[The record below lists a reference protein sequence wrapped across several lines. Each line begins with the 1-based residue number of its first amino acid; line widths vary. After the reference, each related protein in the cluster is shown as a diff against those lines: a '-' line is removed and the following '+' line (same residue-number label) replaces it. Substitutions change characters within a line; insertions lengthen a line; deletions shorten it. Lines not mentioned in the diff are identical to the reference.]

1 MLNVLIPTDSLL
13 WVLELE
19 GRLYARGFLT
29 FTFVLSAALLLTEV
43 NVLTFLIMVIVQAAA
58 TCCGLHC
65 GLYRQETVGSVK
77 YSLPVFEAILWP
89 DRFQHEKKR
98 TEGLNPCNLV
108 ASCSVSVLFHC
119 DLGEIMHLW
128 GLQSLCHEM
137 WSNCGA
143 GDPKG

>member
-29 FTFVLSAALLLTEV
+29 FTFVLSAALLLAEV

-65 GLYRQETVGSVK
+65 GLYRQETVGS
-77 YSLPVFEAILWP
+77 
-89 DRFQHEKKR
+89 
-98 TEGLNPCNLV
+98 C
-108 ASCSVSVLFHC
+108 
-119 DLGEIMHLW
+119 EI
-128 GLQSLCHEM
+128 QSACF
-137 WSNCGA
+137 
-143 GDPKG
+143 